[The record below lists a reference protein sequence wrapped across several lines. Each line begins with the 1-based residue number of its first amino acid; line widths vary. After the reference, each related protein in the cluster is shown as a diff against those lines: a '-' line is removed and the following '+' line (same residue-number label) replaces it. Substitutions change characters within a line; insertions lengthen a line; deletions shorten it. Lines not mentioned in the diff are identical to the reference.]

1 MSLTSS
7 DSTRVYPHTGRCRFL
22 NQETE
27 PLTMNLQHHF
37 LIAMPAL
44 QDPIFRRS
52 VVYICEYNED
62 GAMGIIINKPLENLQ
77 VEGILDKLKIT
88 AEERLPEIRLD
99 KPVMLGGPLAEDRGF
114 ILHTPPAFSSSI
126 RISDNT
132 VITTSRD
139 VLETLGTANQPSEVL
154 VALGYSSWE
163 KGQLEQE
170 ILDNAWLTAPAD
182 MNILFK
188 TPIADR
194 WREAAKL
201 IGIDILTMPGVAG
214 HA

>member
-1 MSLTSS
+1 
-7 DSTRVYPHTGRCRFL
+7 
-22 NQETE
+22 
-27 PLTMNLQHHF
+27 MNLQHHF

-52 VVYICEYNED
+52 VVYICEHNQD
-62 GAMGIIINKPLENLQ
+62 GAMGIIVNKPLENLQ
-77 VEGILDKLKIT
+77 IEGILEKLKIT
-88 AEERLPEIRLD
+88 PEPRDSSIRLD
-99 KPVMLGGPLAEDRGF
+99 KAVMLGGPLAEDRGF
-114 ILHTPPAFSSSI
+114 ILHTPPSRFASSI

-139 VLETLGTANQPSEVL
+139 VLETLGTQQQPSDVL
-154 VALGYSSWE
+154 VALGYASWD

-170 ILDNAWLTAPAD
+170 LLDNAWLTAPAD
-182 MNILFK
+182 LNILFK
-188 TPIADR
+188 TPIAEH

>member
-1 MSLTSS
+1 MT
-7 DSTRVYPHTGRCRFL
+7 TVRFPHILNAVVFL
-22 NQETE
+22 KQETE

-52 VVYICEYNED
+52 VVYICEHNQD

-77 VEGILDKLKIT
+77 IEGILEKLKIT
-88 AEERLPEIRLD
+88 PEPRDSAIRLD
-99 KPVMLGGPLAEDRGF
+99 KAVMLGGPLAEDCGF
-114 ILHTPPAFSSSI
+114 ILHTPPSRFASSI

-139 VLETLGTANQPSEVL
+139 VLETLGTQQQPSDVL
-154 VALGYSSWE
+154 VALGYASWD

-170 ILDNAWLTAPAD
+170 LLDNACLPRP
-182 MNILFK
+182 
-188 TPIADR
+188 PISIFCSKRPLPSAG
-194 WREAAKL
+194 AKRQNLLAL
-201 IGIDILTMPGVAG
+201 IF
-214 HA
+214 

>member
-1 MSLTSS
+1 MTAPFFPRILGA
-7 DSTRVYPHTGRCRFL
+7 VAFL

-52 VVYICEYNED
+52 VVYICEHNTN
-62 GAMGIIINKPLENLQ
+62 GAMGIIVNKPLENLKI
-77 VEGILDKLKIT
+77 EGILEKLKIT
-88 AEERLPEIRLD
+88 PEPRDESIRLD

-114 ILHTPPAFSSSI
+114 
-126 RISDNT
+126 
-132 VITTSRD
+132 TSRD
-139 VLETLGTANQPSEVL
+139 VLETLGTDKQPSDVL
-154 VALGYSSWE
+154 VALGYASWE

-182 MNILFK
+182 LNILFK

-201 IGIDILTMPGVAG
+201 IGVDILTMPGVAG

>member
-1 MSLTSS
+1 
-7 DSTRVYPHTGRCRFL
+7 
-22 NQETE
+22 
-27 PLTMNLQHHF
+27 
-37 LIAMPAL
+37 
-44 QDPIFRRS
+44 
-52 VVYICEYNED
+52 
-62 GAMGIIINKPLENLQ
+62 
-77 VEGILDKLKIT
+77 LKIT
-88 AEERLPEIRLD
+88 PEPRDESIRLD

-114 ILHTPPAFSSSI
+114 ILHTPPSNFASSI

-132 VITTSRD
+132 VMTTSRD
-139 VLETLGTANQPSEVL
+139 VLETLGTDKQPSDVL
-154 VALGYSSWE
+154 VALGYASWE

-182 MNILFK
+182 LNILFK

-201 IGIDILTMPGVAG
+201 IGVDILTMPGVAG

>member
-1 MSLTSS
+1 MS
-7 DSTRVYPHTGRCRFL
+7 DSARVSPHTGRCRFL
-22 NQETE
+22 NQETV

-77 VEGILDKLKIT
+77 VEGILDKLKIP
-88 AEERLPEIRLD
+88 AEARLPEIRLD

-114 ILHTPPAFSSSI
+114 ILHTPPVFSSSI

-139 VLETLGTANQPSEVL
+139 VLETMGTAEQPSEVL

-194 WREAAKL
+194 WRDAAKL

>member
-1 MSLTSS
+1 MTAPFFPRILGA
-7 DSTRVYPHTGRCRFL
+7 VAFL

-77 VEGILDKLKIT
+77 VEGILDKLKIP
-88 AEERLPEIRLD
+88 AVARLPEIRLD

-114 ILHTPPAFSSSI
+114 ILHTPPVFSSSI

-132 VITTSRD
+132 VVTTSRD
-139 VLETLGTANQPSEVL
+139 VLETLGTASQPSEVL
-154 VALGYSSWE
+154 VALGYASWE

-194 WREAAKL
+194 WRDAAKL

>member
-1 MSLTSS
+1 MTTPSPAIGAFWRAFSDAQASLQALPLRERVGAANALIDQHLEGLALEMSS
-7 DSTRVYPHTGRCRFL
+7 DDADAVVDLIVTAHGSIERF
-22 NQETE
+22 
-27 PLTMNLQHHF
+27 PLVAQVV
-37 LIAMPAL
+37 AAAPAL
-44 QDPIFRRS
+44 PHYRVRAFRERTTQPDFPI
-52 VVYICEYNED
+52 
-62 GAMGIIINKPLENLQ
+62 GM
-77 VEGILDKLKIT
+77 EGFELST
-88 AEERLPEIRLD
+88 
-99 KPVMLGGPLAEDRGF
+99 
-114 ILHTPPAFSSSI
+114 
-126 RISDNT
+126 
-132 VITTSRD
+132 
-139 VLETLGTANQPSEVL
+139 SEVL

-194 WREAAKL
+194 WRDAAKL

>member
-1 MSLTSS
+1 MTAPFFPRILGA
-7 DSTRVYPHTGRCRFL
+7 VAFL

-52 VVYICEYNED
+52 VVYICEHNTN
-62 GAMGIIINKPLENLQ
+62 GAMGIIVNKPLENLKI
-77 VEGILDKLKIT
+77 EGILEKLKIT
-88 AEERLPEIRLD
+88 PEPRDESIRLD

-114 ILHTPPAFSSSI
+114 ILHTPPSNFASSI

-132 VITTSRD
+132 VMTTSRD
-139 VLETLGTANQPSEVL
+139 VLETLGTDKQPSDVL
-154 VALGYSSWE
+154 VALGYASWE

-170 ILDNAWLTAPAD
+170 ILDNAWLTARQ
-182 MNILFK
+182 I
-188 TPIADR
+188 
-194 WREAAKL
+194 
-201 IGIDILTMPGVAG
+201 
-214 HA
+214 

>member
-1 MSLTSS
+1 MTAPFFPRILGA
-7 DSTRVYPHTGRCRFL
+7 VAFL

-52 VVYICEYNED
+52 VVYICEHNTN
-62 GAMGIIINKPLENLQ
+62 GAMGIIVNKPL
-77 VEGILDKLKIT
+77 KIT
-88 AEERLPEIRLD
+88 PEPRDESIRLD

-114 ILHTPPAFSSSI
+114 ILHTPPSNFASSI

-132 VITTSRD
+132 VMTTSRD
-139 VLETLGTANQPSEVL
+139 VLETLGTDKQPSDVL
-154 VALGYSSWE
+154 VALGYASWE

-182 MNILFK
+182 LNILFK

-201 IGIDILTMPGVAG
+201 IGVDILTMPGVAG